1 MTSALLHPFSK
12 PSSDNFRTLVR
23 SEGVR
28 VWDDEGNEYID
39 GLGSL
44 WYCQV
49 GHNRTELVQAI
60 TKQLQTL
67 SLIHI

>member
-12 PSSDNFRTLVR
+12 PSSDNFRTLFR

-49 GHNRTELVQAI
+49 GHNRE
-60 TKQLQTL
+60 KN
-67 SLIHI
+67 

>member
-28 VWDDEGNEYID
+28 SGM
-39 GLGSL
+39 
-44 WYCQV
+44 
-49 GHNRTELVQAI
+49 
-60 TKQLQTL
+60 TKAMNI
-67 SLIHI
+67 SMV

>member
-44 WYCQV
+44 W
-49 GHNRTELVQAI
+49 
-60 TKQLQTL
+60 
-67 SLIHI
+67 

>member
-28 VWDDEGNEYID
+28 VWDDEGNEYMD
-39 GLGSL
+39 GSL
-44 WYCQV
+44 V
-49 GHNRTELVQAI
+49 DDLGNLVNRFNSFV
-60 TKQLQTL
+60 
-67 SLIHI
+67 SG